1 MAPRSLARE
10 RSRCMSALTGALPRE
25 RSYGSYMREHM
36 FTNELYIVFTLYI
49 ALGYYI
55 PKHIGRL
62 GFVPGSYRCQ
72 VQRLTHCSISARG
85 YECVKILLS
94 LRSPTV
100 CVFWIII
107 IHLLYK
113 IQMIKRSSKDIMI
126 FIEAFAA

>member
-1 MAPRSLARE
+1 MGALLRELYIDWSLMGGTASPARE
-10 RSRCMSALTGALPRE
+10 RSRKSAFTGATF
-25 RSYGSYMREHM
+25 REH
-36 FTNELYIVFTLYI
+36 VFTLYI

-72 VQRLTHCSISARG
+72 VQRLTHCSIPALG

-100 CVFWIII
+100 CVFW
-107 IHLLYK
+107 
-113 IQMIKRSSKDIMI
+113 M
-126 FIEAFAA
+126 